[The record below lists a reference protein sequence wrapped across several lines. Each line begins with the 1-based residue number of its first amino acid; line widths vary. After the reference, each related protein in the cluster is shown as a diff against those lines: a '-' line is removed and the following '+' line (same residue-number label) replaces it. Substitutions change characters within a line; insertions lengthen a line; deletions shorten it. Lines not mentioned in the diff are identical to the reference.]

1 MIPPLKKVLEV
12 ESMLHVVQVCPEF
25 PFHGGVER
33 HVLELSR
40 CLRNRQID
48 VTVVTSNPGGR
59 YPGKETYENIK
70 IVRLNSWNPNESY
83 YFAPSLI
90 AFLAGIRGSRTVV
103 HSHNYQ
109 AFPALG
115 AALAKRWNRVPLVL
129 TPHYHPLGGTAFR
142 SRLKI
147 LYHPVGKLVFD
158 VSDVV
163 IALSEYERSTLEFAF
178 KLNSAKIRVI
188 PAGLR
193 RIPAGRRQPTKNIL
207 YVGRLERYKG
217 VSNLIDC
224 LPSVLQRVSTATL
237 TIVGSGPDEE
247 RLRSAVSRKGIS
259 SCVSFLGNV
268 SSSRLQEL
276 ILTAGLVAM
285 LSEYEAYS
293 LIIGEALQRGVPV
306 IATRVGPI
314 PEIYGRDPKCVL
326 LDYPP
331 RIDELAKRIVSVLLG
346 EPLGCGNK
354 ENLSGA
360 ETKNLANLSWTEV
373 ADRTVDLYEE
383 LL

>member
-1 MIPPLKKVLEV
+1 
-12 ESMLHVVQVCPEF
+12 MLHVVQVCPEF

-40 CLRNRQID
+40 CLKDRQID
-48 VTVVTSNPGGR
+48 VTVVASNPGGR

-70 IVRLNSWNPNESY
+70 IRRFNSWNPNESY

-90 AFLAGIRGSRTVV
+90 ACLAGIRGSRTVV

-115 AALAKRWNRVPLVL
+115 AALAKRWNGLPLVF

-147 LYHPVGKLVFD
+147 LYRPFGKLMFD
-158 VSDVV
+158 VSDVL
-163 IALSEYERSTLEFAF
+163 IALSEYERSTLEFVF

-188 PAGLR
+188 PNGMR
-193 RIPAGRRQPTKNIL
+193 RVPTGPRQPTRNIL

-224 LPSVLQRVSTATL
+224 LPTVLHSVSTATL

-247 RLRSAVSRKGIS
+247 RLRSAVSRKGLS
-259 SCVSFLGNV
+259 SRVSFLGNV

-276 ILTAGLVAM
+276 IMKAGLVAM

-314 PEIYGRDPKCVL
+314 PEIFGGDPRCVL
-326 LDYPP
+326 VDYPP
-331 RIDELAKRIVSVLLG
+331 RLDELAKRIVGVLSG
-346 EPLGCGNK
+346 EPLGCRNK
-354 ENLSGA
+354 EHFSVA
-360 ETKNLANLSWTEV
+360 ETKNLSWTEV
-373 ADRTVDLYEE
+373 ADRTIDLYEE